1 MAQFRSVPCW
11 LTHFYNK
18 NKNKIQRVYIIL
30 LVVFEI
36 SLIKACAVVFWN
48 KMAQGKLKVKS
59 KIPQKAKKS
68 GVSKA
73 KNRNNQNAKKG
84 KKIIAPKKQQQL
96 QVAKFNKDIQKNIR
110 RNIEAELTQKAKK
123 IEEGRGFS
131 CIGEPKSSKSK

>member
-1 MAQFRSVPCW
+1 MS
-11 LTHFYNK
+11 
-18 NKNKIQRVYIIL
+18 
-30 LVVFEI
+30 
-36 SLIKACAVVFWN
+36 

-59 KIPQKAKKS
+59 KIPQNAKKS

-73 KNRNNQNAKKG
+73 KNRNNPGVRKG

-110 RNIEAELTQKAKK
+110 KNIETELTQKAKK

-131 CIGEPKSSKSK
+131 VIGEPKSSKSQ